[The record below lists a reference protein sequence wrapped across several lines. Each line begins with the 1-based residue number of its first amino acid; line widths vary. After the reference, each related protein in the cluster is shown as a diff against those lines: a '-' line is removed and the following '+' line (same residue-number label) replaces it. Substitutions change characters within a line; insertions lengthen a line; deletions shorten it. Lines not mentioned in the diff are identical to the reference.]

1 MRVIRNRPGPA
12 PGTEWDKPAQRPPGG
27 RLSPHGAV
35 VAIGNFDGL
44 HLGHRALIGRCQRLA
59 AAGAAVGSVEA
70 RLAVAVVT
78 FEPLPQAF
86 FRPQQAPARLSTV
99 YQKLDTLRA
108 LGVDLV
114 WLTRFDAQ
122 FAGLSAHDFVERALV
137 ADLGAK
143 HVVIGEDFRFGRGRQ
158 GDVALLRELGVEF
171 GFEVQVEP
179 AVHRDG
185 ERISSSGIRA
195 HLAAAEFDA
204 AAECLGRPFRMEGR
218 VIRGA
223 RLGRQLGYPTAN
235 LRIRAEP
242 SPVGGV
248 LAAFARVAGG
258 AWRPAVTNLGRR
270 PAVGGKEPLLEVH
283 FFDFEGDLY
292 GQRLEVQFVA
302 KLRDERGF
310 ERIGDLVEQMQRDEL
325 AARAV
330 LAAARGPDSE
340 Q

>member
-1 MRVIRNRPGPA
+1 
-12 PGTEWDKPAQRPPGG
+12 
-27 RLSPHGAV
+27 

-44 HLGHRALIGRCQRLA
+44 HLGHLALIGRCQRLA
-59 AAGAAVGSVEA
+59 AGAPATRGGGD

-99 YQKLDTLRA
+99 YQKLDTLCA
-108 LGVDLV
+108 LGVDFA

-122 FAGLSAHDFVERALV
+122 FARLSARDFVERVLV
-137 ADLGAK
+137 ANLGAQY
-143 HVVIGEDFRFGRGRQ
+143 VVIGEDFRFGRGRQ
-158 GDVALLRELGVEF
+158 GDVTLLRELGVEF

-179 AVHRDG
+179 AVHRAG

-195 HLAAAEFDA
+195 HLAAGEFDA

-242 SPVGGV
+242 SPVAGV
-248 LAAFARVAGG
+248 LAAFARVVGDANHSRSYGT
-258 AWRPAVTNLGRR
+258 WRPAVTNLGRR

-283 FFDFEGDLY
+283 FFDFDGDLY

-310 ERIGDLVEQMQRDEL
+310 ERIEDLVEQMQRDEQ

-330 LAAARGPDSE
+330 LAAARVPDSE
-340 Q
+340 R